1 MLLIFLHMYY
11 LFIVTDMGRVNK
23 LLLGVL
29 LLNPDVTVFWNMRR
43 EMVQRSHLDPHSEL
57 HFTSVVLSRKPK
69 SAEVFIYRKWLL
81 KTLFACE

>member
-1 MLLIFLHMYY
+1 MFLRNA
-11 LFIVTDMGRVNK
+11 LSVLTDMGRVNK

-29 LLNPDVTVFWNMRR
+29 LLNPDVTIFWNMRR
-43 EMVQRSHLDPHSEL
+43 EMVQRSHLDPRSEL

-81 KTLFACE
+81 KNLFSSE